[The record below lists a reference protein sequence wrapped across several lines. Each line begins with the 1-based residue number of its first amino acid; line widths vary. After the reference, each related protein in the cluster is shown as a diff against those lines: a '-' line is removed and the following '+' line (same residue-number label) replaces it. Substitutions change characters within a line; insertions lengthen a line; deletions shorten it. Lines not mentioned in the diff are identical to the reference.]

1 MTEKDFSVAIER
13 LKGLASK
20 EILLIKSEDLDQI
33 MKQLREQRKEIK
45 QLREELKNATHDPN
59 RTDPNRCCG
68 TDME

>member
-45 QLREELKNATHDPN
+45 QLREELKNATHEEGQEDQGSDGEAV
-59 RTDPNRCCG
+59 R
-68 TDME
+68 